1 MSSLDL
7 SQFIKQGLFDDD
19 HQHNIPKLNRKF
31 YTSKKTGQSYCTVRY
46 DKSNMTKD
54 DYKTIGLL
62 RSMVF
67 DNKSKDVL
75 AFSPQKS
82 VDLKSEAF
90 STDWKNDTIQV
101 EEFVDGTM
109 INVFWDKRLGL
120 NGDWQIA
127 SRSCVEANVGF
138 YLHSGSKT
146 FRTMF
151 LEACSEVNLEFDYLK
166 NKSCCG
172 LPISYSF
179 VLQHQDNRIV
189 IPYKKPQ
196 LVLIA
201 MYTIDQK
208 EDSLNIN
215 RYHNDDIINC
225 LKEKTTI
232 KFPEIYNSNIS
243 LEDTQIY
250 IDQYASKNTP
260 YNIQG
265 VVFNNITQNTRSK
278 IRNPIYEEVRLLK
291 GNQPK
296 IQYRYLT
303 LRQQNKVSDYLK
315 IFPEDKSAFSIFRN
329 QLHTF
334 TKGLYQNYVN
344 CYIKKQRPLKEF
356 PYQFRTHMFN
366 LHRQY
371 LDTLL
376 EDKKSIN
383 MSICIEYVNTLH
395 PSKQMFAINYHMRKR
410 SMDSVDTTIVASSN

>member
-90 STDWKNDTIQV
+90 SIDWKNDTIQV

-146 FRTMF
+146 FRF
-151 LEACSEVNLEFDYLK
+151 
-166 NKSCCG
+166 
-172 LPISYSF
+172 
-179 VLQHQDNRIV
+179 
-189 IPYKKPQ
+189 
-196 LVLIA
+196 
-201 MYTIDQK
+201 
-208 EDSLNIN
+208 
-215 RYHNDDIINC
+215 
-225 LKEKTTI
+225 
-232 KFPEIYNSNIS
+232 
-243 LEDTQIY
+243 
-250 IDQYASKNTP
+250 
-260 YNIQG
+260 
-265 VVFNNITQNTRSK
+265 
-278 IRNPIYEEVRLLK
+278 
-291 GNQPK
+291 
-296 IQYRYLT
+296 
-303 LRQQNKVSDYLK
+303 
-315 IFPEDKSAFSIFRN
+315 
-329 QLHTF
+329 
-334 TKGLYQNYVN
+334 
-344 CYIKKQRPLKEF
+344 
-356 PYQFRTHMFN
+356 
-366 LHRQY
+366 
-371 LDTLL
+371 
-376 EDKKSIN
+376 
-383 MSICIEYVNTLH
+383 
-395 PSKQMFAINYHMRKR
+395 
-410 SMDSVDTTIVASSN
+410 